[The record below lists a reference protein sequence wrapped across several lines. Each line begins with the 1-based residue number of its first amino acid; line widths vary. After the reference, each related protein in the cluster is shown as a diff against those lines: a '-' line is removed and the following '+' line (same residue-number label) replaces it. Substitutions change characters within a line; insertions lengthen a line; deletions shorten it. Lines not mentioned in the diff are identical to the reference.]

1 MACNTA
7 ACADG
12 CAPTATTPCSTAN
25 GHNGS
30 HAAPDMEDYK
40 AEISRLNSRVR
51 ELQSLLGPAP
61 NLASAT
67 PSTSSSVVG
76 DDTRPASAHSS
87 APTTP
92 PRRLRSSYWFDRKE
106 DPALTALYTERYLNY
121 GLTSREL
128 KPSGGP
134 KIGIAQ
140 SGSDLAPCNRHGIE
154 LAQRIRAG
162 IIAAGG
168 VPFEFPM
175 HPIQETARRPTAAL
189 DRNLAAL
196 SLTEVL
202 HGYPLDGVVMITGCD
217 KTTPACLMAAATVN
231 LPAIC
236 FNVGPM
242 LNGWSNGKRIGSG
255 TVIWEARERYSTG
268 EIDADQVLEMIASGT
283 PSPGHCNTMGT
294 ALTMNIIAETL
305 GMALP
310 GSAVVPAVY
319 RERSQLAFETGL
331 RIVDMVRQN
340 VLPLD
345 IMKREAF
352 ENAIV
357 ATTLIGGSS
366 NAVVHL
372 KAIAEHANIPLSME
386 DWYTFGYG
394 LPLLVNM
401 QPAGEMLSEDF
412 HRAGGLPA
420 VLAEA
425 IEAGRLPHPDAMT
438 VNGKTLRQNA
448 GGKLTWDRQT
458 IKSFSEPI
466 KQNAGFLP
474 LTGTLFDSAI
484 MKTSVISPEFRKEF
498 LDDPASPNAFEGP
511 VAVFDGPEDYHNR
524 LETATIT
531 RRTILVMRG
540 VGPLGYPG
548 SAEVVNM
555 QPPSALLKQG
565 IRSLPCIGDG
575 RQSGT
580 SGSPSIL
587 HVTPE
592 AATEG
597 SKLALLRDGDM
608 LRIDLNTRRVDLLM
622 SEKELAARRKDI
634 TRKRGRCVIPQTQT
648 GWQDIHR
655 REVSDLSEGMV
666 FKRAKS
672 FHNIAQMDPIPRDNH

>member
-1 MACNTA
+1 MSNGRSNSHGA
-7 ACADG
+7 AADI
-12 CAPTATTPCSTAN
+12 
-25 GHNGS
+25 
-30 HAAPDMEDYK
+30 EDYK
-40 AEISRLNSRVR
+40 AEITRLNSRVR

-61 NLASAT
+61 NLATATAT
-67 PSTSSSVVG
+67 PTTWSIAG
-76 DDTRPASAHSS
+76 DDETRPASPHSS
-87 APTTP
+87 APSTP

-128 KPSGGP
+128 KPAGGP

-154 LAQRIRAG
+154 LAKRIRAG

-242 LNGWSNGKRIGSG
+242 LNGWNNGKRIGSG
-255 TVIWEARERYSTG
+255 TVIWEAREKYTAG
-268 EIDADQVLEMIASGT
+268 EIDSDEVLEMIASGT

-294 ALTMNIIAETL
+294 ALTMNVIAETL

-310 GSAVVPAVY
+310 GSAVVPAVH

-331 RIVDMVRQN
+331 QIVDMVHRN

-372 KAIAEHANIPLSME
+372 KAIAEHAHVPLEME
-386 DWYTFGYG
+386 DWFKFGYA

-412 HRAGGLPA
+412 HRAGGVPA

-425 IEAGRLPHPDAMT
+425 IEAGKLPNPDVMT
-438 VNGKTLRQNA
+438 VNGKTIRDNVM
-448 GGKLTWDRQT
+448 GKITWDRQT
-458 IKSFSEPI
+458 IKCFDKPL
-466 KQNAGFLP
+466 KANAGFLP
-474 LTGTLFDSAI
+474 LSGTLFDSAI
-484 MKTSVISPEFRKEF
+484 MKTSVISPEFRQEF
-498 LDDPASPNAFEGP
+498 LADPANPNVFQGP
-511 VAVFDGPEDYHNR
+511 VVVFDGPEDYHQR
-524 LETATIT
+524 LETAPIT
-531 RRTILVMRG
+531 KRTIMVMREWAPWDIQALPKLSTCIHPVPCSSKVSNPCRVSVMDG
-540 VGPLGYPG
+540 SLALRDHHPSCTLPLR
-548 SAEVVNM
+548 
-555 QPPSALLKQG
+555 QLLKAA
-565 IRSLPCIGDG
+565 SLLCFEMETF
-575 RQSGT
+575 SVLT
-580 SGSPSIL
+580 L
-587 HVTPE
+587 T
-592 AATEG
+592 
-597 SKLALLRDGDM
+597 RDAST
-608 LRIDLNTRRVDLLM
+608 L
-622 SEKELAARRKDI
+622 
-634 TRKRGRCVIPQTQT
+634 
-648 GWQDIHR
+648 
-655 REVSDLSEGMV
+655 
-666 FKRAKS
+666 
-672 FHNIAQMDPIPRDNH
+672 